1 MKTGQYVMVTIIVV
15 MMAVAGAAGADESLN
30 LYDGTT
36 AQIELGGWGTGSIAQ
51 KSDVLYEDKPVLEV
65 KTKGYYE
72 GGRLELKEPADF
84 SIFATDPHQTQVIAL
99 VKVPEPEAQPTWSPG
114 YGPGYGP
121 GMAPGM
127 GGMPPGMGGMPPGMG
142 GMPPG
147 MGGMRPGMGGMP
159 PGMGG
164 MPPGMGGMPPGMGGM
179 PPGMGGM
186 PPGMGG
192 YPGAMGPGGP
202 GMRGLQPPPEPIDNI
217 RIVLIT
223 DQGQLDSGPLKVD
236 PNLVELQGWIR
247 LAVVLSDFQGPA
259 ELSSA
264 TLLRVAV
271 TGDHEGKF
279 YLSRLRLV
287 QEDKPLMAQIEGEQQ
302 RRVSLQDEVTF
313 TAAPQ
318 IEGVEATYTWDLDDL
333 DGLTEDAYGQQVSC
347 QFPEPGYYI
356 VTLTVLDNA
365 GMGEKRMDRV
375 YVIVE

>member
-1 MKTGQYVMVTIIVV
+1 MKTGQYVMVAIIVV
-15 MMAVAGAAGADESLN
+15 MMGVAGAAGADETLN

-36 AQIELGGWGTGSIAQ
+36 ARIELGGWGTGSIAQ
-51 KSDVLYEDKPVLEV
+51 KSNVLYEDKPVLEV
-65 KTKGYYE
+65 KTKGYHE

-99 VKVPEPEAQPTWSPG
+99 VKVPPPEAQPTWSPG
-114 YGPGYGP
+114 YGPGMPP
-121 GMAPGM
+121 GMP
-127 GGMPPGMGGMPPGMG
+127 GMPPGMGGMPPGM
-142 GMPPG
+142 
-147 MGGMRPGMGGMP
+147 P

-164 MPPGMGGMPPGMGGM
+164 MPPGMPGMPPGMGGM
-179 PPGMGGM
+179 PSGI
-186 PPGMGG
+186 GG

-202 GMRGLQPPPEPIDNI
+202 AMRGFQPPPEPIDNI

-223 DQGQLDSGPLKVD
+223 DQGQLDSGPLKTG
-236 PNLVELQGWIR
+236 PNQVELQGWIR
-247 LAVVLSDFQGPA
+247 LAAVLSDFQGPA

-287 QEDKPLMAQIEGEQQ
+287 QEDKPLVAQIEGEQQ

-365 GMGEKRMDRV
+365 GMSEKRMDRV
-375 YVIVE
+375 HIIVE

>member
-1 MKTGQYVMVTIIVV
+1 MKTGQYVMVAIIVV
-15 MMAVAGAAGADESLN
+15 MMGVAGAVSADEILN

-36 AQIELGGWGTGSIAQ
+36 ARIELGSWGTGSIAQ
-51 KSDVLYEDKPVLEV
+51 KSDLLYEDKPVLEV

-99 VKVPEPEAQPTWSPG
+99 VKVPEPEAQPTRSPG
-114 YGPGYGP
+114 YGP
-121 GMAPGM
+121 
-127 GGMPPGMGGMPPGMG
+127 
-142 GMPPG
+142 
-147 MGGMRPGMGGMP
+147 GMP

-179 PPGMGGM
+179 PPSMGGMPPGMGGMPPDMGGM

-192 YPGAMGPGGP
+192 YPGAIGQGGP
-202 GMRGLQPPPEPIDNI
+202 AVQGFQPPPEPIENI

-223 DQGQLDSGPLKVD
+223 DQGQLDSGPLKLD
-236 PNLVELQGWIR
+236 PNLTELQGWIR
-247 LAVVLSDFQGPA
+247 LGMVLSDFQGPA

-279 YLSRLRLV
+279 YVSRLRLV

-313 TAAPQ
+313 TATPQ
-318 IEGVEATYTWDLDDL
+318 IEGVEATYIWDFDDL

-356 VTLTVLDNA
+356 VTLTVLDTA
-365 GMGEKRMDRV
+365 GLREKRMDRV